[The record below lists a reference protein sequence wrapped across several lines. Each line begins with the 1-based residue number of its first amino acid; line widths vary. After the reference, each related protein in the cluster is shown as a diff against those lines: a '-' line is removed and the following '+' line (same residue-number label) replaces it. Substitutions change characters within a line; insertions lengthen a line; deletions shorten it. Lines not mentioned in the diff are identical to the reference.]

1 MAQTDPEKPPASLP
15 AWRTCLDVEHQD
27 AGHYL
32 GHVNTG
38 LIGLVD
44 GAPRRFL
51 DLGCSSGALGAA
63 LKEKFPGASVVGIE
77 AGRAAAAEAEKRIDR
92 VIHARMEDVDFG
104 AAELAGRFDAVIAAD
119 ILEHLVN
126 PWQALLRVKAALAP
140 GAQLLA
146 SIPNARN
153 LLLVAELVIDGRW
166 TYRDRGLL
174 DVTHLRF
181 FTLAEIQRM
190 LEETGYRCEAYAAN
204 LSPALIPLYQ
214 EHRHREKFSMRY
226 GRLALEGLTQPEF
239 FELCTEQF
247 LVRFRPR

>member
-1 MAQTDPEKPPASLP
+1 MSQRDPTNPPVPPP
-15 AWRTCLDVEHQD
+15 AWRTCLDVEDQD

-38 LIGLVD
+38 LLGLLD
-44 GAPRRFL
+44 GAPRRVL
-51 DLGCSSGALGAA
+51 DLGCSNGALGAA

-77 AGRAAAAEAEKRIDR
+77 AGRAAAAQAGTRIDR
-92 VIHARMEDVDFG
+92 VIRARLEDVDFG
-104 AAELAGRFDAVIAAD
+104 APDLAGRFDAVIAAD

-153 LLLVAELVIDGRW
+153 LLLVNELVIDGRW

-181 FTLAEIQRM
+181 FTLAEIQQM
-190 LEETGYRCEAYAAN
+190 FEETGYRCEAYAAN
-204 LSPALIPLYQ
+204 LSPALVPLYQ
-214 EHRHREKFSMRY
+214 EHSHREKFSMRY
-226 GRLALEGLTQPEF
+226 GRLALEGITQREF
-239 FELCTEQF
+239 YELCTEQF
-247 LVRFRPR
+247 VLRFRPR